1 MNNVDYLIVSSTLD
15 YSTDLVCYELGQRSK
30 KFLRVNRDLFSKY
43 NLVYSLQDD
52 TLSIEMGGQEYII
65 CPKKLKAVYF
75 RAPVFLRGTGKPYSL
90 QEQLRRGQWSSF
102 IRNLIALECPLW
114 VNHPVSTYRAEN
126 KMLQLKSAL
135 QLGLS
140 IPRSYVGNAL
150 PDNINPKHMYI
161 VKSLDTALF
170 YDNGNEMF
178 TYSTEMSGE
187 ELLSASIKQAPII
200 IQEFLQNKMDIRAT
214 VIGNKIFA
222 AAITNNGDKIIGDWR
237 KEKKE
242 ELCYTPISLPTSVQS
257 QIFAL
262 MKYLGLSFGGVDLAI
277 VDDTYYFIE
286 VNPTGEWGWLRLS
299 ANLPIDKTIVD
310 LLTSGE

>member
-1 MNNVDYLIVSSTLD
+1 M
-15 YSTDLVCYELGQRSK
+15 
-30 KFLRVNRDLFSKY
+30 
-43 NLVYSLQDD
+43 
-52 TLSIEMGGQEYII
+52 
-65 CPKKLKAVYF
+65 
-75 RAPVFLRGTGKPYSL
+75 
-90 QEQLRRGQWSSF
+90 
-102 IRNLIALECPLW
+102 
-114 VNHPVSTYRAEN
+114 
-126 KMLQLKSAL
+126 
-135 QLGLS
+135 
-140 IPRSYVGNAL
+140 

-214 VIGNKIFA
+214 VIGNKVFA

-262 MKYLGLSFGGVDLAI
+262 MQYLGLSFGGVDLAL
-277 VDDTYYFIE
+277 VDNTYYFIE